1 MSQLAADVRSTAS
14 LGEESVAVVGAG
26 FGGLSTACYLADAGA
41 DVTVYERLPRVGG
54 VAGRIEREGY
64 RFDTGPTWYLMPG
77 VFERFFGHFGRSPA
91 EFYEVQRLD
100 PHYRVF
106 WKDGDRVDVPAD
118 LDGIRELFESYES
131 GAADAL
137 DRYLEKSAESYEIG
151 MERFVYEDRSTFRDM
166 LDLDVVRSGRGLPL
180 LRSMDD
186 HVARYVDHPKL
197 QQLLQYTLVF
207 LGGAPH
213 NTPAIY
219 NLMSHVDMEK
229 GVYYPTGGM
238 ASVVDGVAE
247 LAGDLGVDIR
257 TDAEVDAIRPNGS
270 DVAVSVDGEQRAADR
285 VVAAAPPAH
294 VERDLLPDGV
304 SDESGWGEPT
314 YAPSAFMLYLGVEG
328 ECPELDHHTLVLPTD
343 WDGHFRSI
351 FDDPG
356 WPEDPAYYLC
366 VPSRTDPTV
375 APDDGEAVVVLVPI
389 APGLDDGP
397 EVRAEFREK
406 VLSDVADHT
415 GVNLRGR
422 IRVEEQACVS
432 EFADA
437 FNAPQ
442 GTALGLAH
450 TLFQTGPMRPGRR
463 APGTDRVYYAGSYS
477 NPGIGVPMALV
488 SGEHAAEAVHSD
500 VR

>member
-1 MSQLAADVRSTAS
+1 MSRTATDERSTGS
-14 LGEESVAVVGAG
+14 LGDESVAVVGAG
-26 FGGLSTACYLADAGA
+26 FGGLSAACYLADAGA

-54 VAGRIEREGY
+54 VAGRIERAGY
-64 RFDTGPTWYLMPG
+64 RLDTGPTWYLMPG
-77 VFERFFGHFGRSPA
+77 VFERFFGDFGRSPEA
-91 EFYEVQRLD
+91 FYDVQRLD

-106 WKDGDRVDVPAD
+106 WKDGDRADVPAD
-118 LDGIRELFESYES
+118 RDGIRELFESYES
-131 GAADAL
+131 GAGEAL
-137 DRYLEKSAESYEIG
+137 DRYLEKSAESYEVG

-197 QQLLQYTLVF
+197 RQLLQYTLVF

-219 NLMSHVDMEK
+219 NLMSHVDMER

-238 ASVVDGVAE
+238 ASVVDGVAD
-247 LAGDLGVDIR
+247 LAAALGVDVR
-257 TDAEVDAIRPNGS
+257 TGAEVDAVRPNGG
-270 DVAVSVDGEQRAADR
+270 DVAVEVAGERLTADR

-294 VERDLLPDGV
+294 VERDLLPGAGSDG
-304 SDESGWGEPT
+304 SGWGEPT

-328 ECPELDHHTLVLPTD
+328 ECPELAHHTLVLPTD
-343 WDGHFRSI
+343 WDDHFRRI

-375 APDDGEAVVVLVPI
+375 APDDGEAVVVLVPV
-389 APGLDDGP
+389 APGLDDDP
-397 EVRAEFREK
+397 ETRAAFRER
-406 VLSDVADHT
+406 VLSGVAEHT
-415 GVNLRGR
+415 GTDLRGR
-422 IRVEEQACVS
+422 IRVEEEACVS
-432 EFADA
+432 EFADT

-463 APGTDRVYYAGSYS
+463 APDVDRVYYAGSYS
-477 NPGIGVPMALV
+477 NPGIGVPMALI
-488 SGEHAAEAVHSD
+488 SGEHAAAAVRSD
-500 VR
+500 AR